1 MSSFDIVIDEHEMY
15 RNPFAIVRE
24 VMKCMKHTDYFI
36 CFEYEPDVR
45 RVKFVLE
52 LHKRVKEYK
61 NDKGEIIRN
70 PDEPNSDGEYD
81 DDEDGLKEP
90 LVQYKCLFHVS
101 HEAWHTFN
109 KFTFNSDEPAYPQ
122 LVEYVRYFER
132 EINYLLSKLKTDITC
147 HFNVLHY
154 NVNDMDYCKGRV
166 FFNTSSESDEEDKQ
180 RSSTKISRTM
190 ALNRSRLTEELRK
203 NSGLGRLSEPSETFE
218 IKLTEKQLE
227 KIKSNISIENA
238 YCVKLGS
245 YSEYYVNCELM
256 DVLEDIVHHNI
267 DLPKNYFIASYPN
280 KSGGIYNINKHEFFS
295 YFIGSERKN
304 KAIILTWNGKEGPAT
319 DDENDPNHYVWICKY
334 ETYLIYNLQN
344 EVQTLLL
351 DDDGASEYLTEFMF
365 ADNGKMFE
373 CYERFD
379 GECEDSNEHNAVK
392 VETKRYKAKFI
403 VDNSIQDPESDSDDD
418 EEEEVNDENENVNE

>member
-1 MSSFDIVIDEHEMY
+1 MSSFNIIIDEHEMY
-15 RNPFAIVRE
+15 RDPFSIVRE

-45 RVKFVLE
+45 RVKFDLE

-81 DDEDGLKEP
+81 DDEDGLKDL

-101 HEAWHTFN
+101 HEAWSTFN
-109 KFTFNSDEPAYPQ
+109 KFDFNSDEPAYPQ
-122 LVEYVRYFER
+122 LIEYVNYFEK
-132 EINYLLSKLKTDITC
+132 EINNLLSKLKTDISC
-147 HFNVLHY
+147 HFSVLHY
-154 NVNDMDYCKGRV
+154 NKNDMDFCKERV

-190 ALNRSRLTEELRK
+190 AINRKRLTEMMTD
-203 NSGLGRLSEPSETFE
+203 NSLKLLDKPETFE
-218 IKLTEKQLE
+218 IKLSEKQLE
-227 KIKSNISIENA
+227 KIKSNIDIENA
-238 YCVKLGS
+238 YCVELGS
-245 YSEYYVNCELM
+245 KSEYYVNCYLM
-256 DVLEDIVHHNI
+256 NVLNDVDCHCI
-267 DLPKNYFIASYPN
+267 DLPKNHFVASYPN

-304 KAIILTWNGKEGPAT
+304 KAVILTWSEEPTVAK
-319 DDENDPNHYVWICKY
+319 DENDPNHYIKIFT
-334 ETYLIYNLQN
+334 ENTYLIYNLQN

-365 ADNGKMFE
+365 ADNGKVFE

-379 GECEDSNEHNAVK
+379 GECEDCGEEHNTVK
-392 VETKRYKAKFI
+392 VETKRYKAKFVI
-403 VDNSIQDPESDSDDD
+403 DNNIQDPKSDS
-418 EEEEVNDENENVNE
+418 ENEEVNEDDE